1 MSLLVKK
8 DNTGNLLPSCKSTHG
23 DQGARF
29 SKNHSKNGL
38 LFKHLEGCT
47 LELVASCSVRKAPD
61 VPWDVRDIAARQMT
75 QNICVALDKFKNY
88 IIILYTIL

>member
-1 MSLLVKK
+1 MKKFFAWILAIAMTLSLAACG
-8 DNTGNLLPSCKSTHG
+8 GNNSDQDDSSQQGDTCLLYTS
-23 DQGARF
+23 
-29 SKNHSKNGL
+29 
-38 LFKHLEGCT
+38 
-47 LELVASCSVRKAPD
+47 LVASCSMRKAPD